1 MATRWI
7 IYSILIGSTSIWG
20 AYLPAKIAWIDYSKN
35 CLEFFSQE
43 VDFKNIPLLI
53 KEYKWKY
60 LSCFIFFIIIFVIY
74 YTFMIYINWF
84 LLSKLIIIYE
94 IIIML
99 FSFIGFA
106 IFFSLYWKNIKA
118 LSAQTKTK
126 AEAIINFDKYQN
138 ENKEK
143 QIKTFKIFKD
153 GQININNSRFQLN
166 QRLYKWRIKRLLKQ
180 KISQEKYNFKLLKL
194 YIKYLKVYGVFF
206 KRMKYFLFF
215 NQKIRSDFYNY
226 YLVLENNYNESLET
240 LPKILIN
247 NFFAFVA
254 IAEQE
259 LNLVK

>member
-1 MATRWI
+1 MI
-7 IYSILIGSTSIWG
+7 IVRQFIILIIFGFTFIWG
-20 AYLPAKIAWIDYSKN
+20 PYYCARIAWIDYSKN

-43 VDFKNIPLLI
+43 VDFKNIPLFI
-53 KEYKWKY
+53 KEHKWKY
-60 LSCFIFFIIIFVIY
+60 LSPFIFFVFFFTGCYYFIFYATWI
-74 YTFMIYINWF
+74 
-84 LLSKLIIIYE
+84 LSIKMFVYN
-94 IIIML
+94 IIIMV
-99 FSFIGFA
+99 FSYIGFFA
-106 IFFSLYWKNIKA
+106 LLFLYWKKIKA
-118 LSAQTKTK
+118 LSVQTKTK

-247 NFFAFVA
+247 NFFAFIA